1 MEVVQPYFIQFYN
14 YVRET
19 DMGFLI
25 NPNDNRIAI
34 PLEPYFGAYL
44 VEGGMIYLE
53 EDGFSHP
60 VLAIIPSSDWEGNES
75 YDPYMVIENLR
86 EKLSIKF
93 SQFVSDFGYRD
104 MDWNCNISDDID
116 DYTYI
121 EAAYR
126 AIYLDLEDYTVKWR
140 MVFPNLPEI
149 SDISVKF
156 RFSDI
161 ICTTNL
167 LEDRPMERKRIQLLI
182 SQQES
187 IMEPGYSFSVS
198 DKILL
203 EILSTK
209 ILNTYDDLEDI
220 NNLREASHK
229 LYSVIREQSN
239 HIAIENDRKENPNSS
254 DQP

>member
-14 YVRET
+14 HVRET

-53 EDGFSHP
+53 EYGFSHP
-60 VLAIIPSSDWEGNES
+60 VLAIIPSSDWGEGNES
-75 YDPYMVIENLR
+75 YDLSMVIENLR

-93 SQFVSDFGYRD
+93 PLKFSDFGYPD
-104 MDWNCNISDDID
+104 MDWNCSISDYIYD
-116 DYTYI
+116 YI
-121 EAAYR
+121 EAAYC

-167 LEDRPMERKRIQLLI
+167 LEDRPMERKRIPIPLTSLNLI
-182 SQQES
+182 C
-187 IMEPGYSFSVS
+187 
-198 DKILL
+198 
-203 EILSTK
+203 
-209 ILNTYDDLEDI
+209 ILNNKFVSL
-220 NNLREASHK
+220 S
-229 LYSVIREQSN
+229 
-239 HIAIENDRKENPNSS
+239 
-254 DQP
+254 